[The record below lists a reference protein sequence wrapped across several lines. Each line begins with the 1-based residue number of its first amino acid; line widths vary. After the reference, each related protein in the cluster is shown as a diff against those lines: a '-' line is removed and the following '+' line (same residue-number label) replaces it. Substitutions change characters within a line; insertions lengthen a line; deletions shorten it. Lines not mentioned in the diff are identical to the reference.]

1 MTYKLDLT
9 KDALKFIEKLEPK
22 HFKQVVNKV
31 LSLLENPQPNDSKK
45 LIGYDDYFRVSVGE
59 YRVIY
64 RIDKEE
70 IVKIALIGKRNDDEV
85 YKQFQRK
92 MK

>member
-1 MTYKLDLT
+1 MIYKLDLT
-9 KDALKFIEKLEPK
+9 KDALRFIEELEPK
-22 HFKQVVNKV
+22 HFKQVVNKI
-31 LSLLENPQPNDSKK
+31 LSLLENPQPNDGKK

-64 RIDKEE
+64 RVDKET
-70 IVKIALIGKRNDDEV
+70 VKVALVGKRNDDEV
-85 YKQFQRK
+85 YKQFQRR